1 VFRNDPRAA
10 GAWWARFA
18 GVSARG
24 KRDTRWYWVAY
35 VSGALLT
42 LPFLFAFGYLGGGA
56 SYGFY
61 AAAAAAGCFVVAAWL
76 NARR

>member
-1 VFRNDPRAA
+1 M
-10 GAWWARFA
+10 
-18 GVSARG
+18 SARG
-24 KRDTRWYWVAY
+24 KRDARWYWAAY

-42 LPFLFAFGYLGGGA
+42 LPFVFAFGYMAGGA

-61 AAAAAAGCFVVAAWL
+61 AAAAAAGCFAVAAWL